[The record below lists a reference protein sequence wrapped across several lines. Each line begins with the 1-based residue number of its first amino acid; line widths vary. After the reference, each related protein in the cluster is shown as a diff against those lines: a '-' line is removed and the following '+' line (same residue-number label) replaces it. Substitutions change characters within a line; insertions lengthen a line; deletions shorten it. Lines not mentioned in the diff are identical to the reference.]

1 MLFDSHGTGR
11 RSAVVER
18 LMAVAF
24 AGLLVAGCN
33 STGGFLENVRSI
45 SLLEREEAPEAVI
58 VMGYGVIGPSDPEA
72 ALADVEITWMQYDPE
87 RDRLIASRAQRQ
99 KTLLTVSVRPSEENG
114 AGDEENGLYS
124 AHTVT
129 AGCYI
134 LHTARARSMSPLTEY
149 LGPTYIS
156 QVTLFAG
163 SAETVGRRDHKP
175 VAGSGAPAF
184 CVRGGEVAYIGDYL
198 FDASRRP
205 ARLIDHDNS
214 FVEARSFMD
223 EHHPADAAALVTR
236 HITYE

>member
-1 MLFDSHGTGR
+1 MTQ
-11 RSAVVER
+11 R
-18 LMAVAF
+18 LMAVAC

-33 STGGFLENVRSI
+33 STGGFLQDLQSI
-45 SLLEREEAPEAVI
+45 SLMEREEMPEAVI

-72 ALADVEITWMQYDPE
+72 ALSDVEITWVQYDPE
-87 RDRLIASRAQRQ
+87 RDRLIASRSMRQ
-99 KTLLTVSVRPSEENG
+99 KTLLTVSVQPSEKNDAGDKENG
-114 AGDEENGLYS
+114 RYS

-134 LHTARARSMSPLTEY
+134 LHTARARSKSPLTEY
-149 LGPTYIS
+149 LGPTYVS

-184 CVRGGEVAYIGDYL
+184 CIKGGEVAYIGDYL
-198 FDASRRP
+198 FDASTRP
-205 ARLIDHDNS
+205 ARLIEHGNS
-214 FVEARSFMD
+214 FADARRFMD
-223 EHHPADAAALVTR
+223 ERYPDDAAALVTR

>member
-1 MLFDSHGTGR
+1 MLFDTYGTGR
-11 RSAVVER
+11 RAAAAPR
-18 LMAVAF
+18 LMAVALV
-24 AGLLVAGCN
+24 GLLVAGCN

-45 SLLEREEAPEAVI
+45 SFAEREEAPEAVI

-72 ALADVEITWMQYDPE
+72 ALADVEITWVQYDPE

-99 KTLLTVSVRPSEENG
+99 KTLLTITAQPSEAGEAGEKGNG
-114 AGDEENGLYS
+114 RYS
-124 AHTVT
+124 AHTIT

-184 CVRGGEVAYIGDYL
+184 CVKGGEVAYIGDYL

-214 FVEARSFMD
+214 FVEARRFMT
-223 EHHPADAAALVTR
+223 ERYPEDAQALVTR